1 MAGWLKGRV
10 KVGAIL
16 ALLKDQTAASLARA
30 SGTFPRLQVAI
41 LMGTSHNECLPA
53 ESYVEEILAT
63 GTGSRMQVTYCIQH
77 LRKRL
82 NKTQNWVVAIKCLVI
97 LHRCILD
104 GGFLFQDVLSF
115 SSIKEAKQYLQFE
128 RIRYSQAPVER
139 EYCLWVGQYASY
151 LDARLRCAHTLKTH
165 LDCRWSVEII
175 ANRVEYMDTSELL
188 HQLEALQNLMHGLF
202 LCQLGGESGEH
213 PVIQGAL
220 VLVVMDSYKLHE
232 EIRLRIQE
240 ILDRIEILQFAE
252 LLHVL
257 HIFKRAIS
265 QLQCLETFLASCK
278 EMRLFS
284 DLPCPGKG
292 VVSKLEIQKVTEMIQ
307 NLQNNP
313 KAPSNANS
321 VSLGKNKSDGNAALN
336 SLNIGE
342 EPAPHRHSVGG
353 VADLIDLSVDIDVSN
368 LGKGNTVNFPPSTMQ
383 DLITF

>member
-128 RIRYSQAPVER
+128 RI
-139 EYCLWVGQYASY
+139 
-151 LDARLRCAHTLKTH
+151 
-165 LDCRWSVEII
+165 RWSVEII

-336 SLNIGE
+336 SLNIGGQGPLLRTTSQPMKQLPRHAQVTNGYMTREFPFIAE